1 MVLLSERTNLDLV
14 LICVSV
20 LLQRRTKGRNS
31 RRIQSR
37 IFNKSILFS
46 GDTIDEPEQPES
58 GWEEVGPQSQRTFQR
73 YGILKNQKAKKNINV
88 SNNEENIALS
98 VVM

>member
-1 MVLLSERTNLDLV
+1 MEKFRFRSNF
-14 LICVSV
+14 ICVSV
-20 LLQRRTKGRNS
+20 LLQRRTKGRNP

-46 GDTIDEPEQPES
+46 GDTMDEPEHPES

-73 YGILKNQKAKKNINV
+73 YGIPYSKIKRLEKTFMFQIIWKT
-88 SNNEENIALS
+88 LS
-98 VVM
+98 LAW